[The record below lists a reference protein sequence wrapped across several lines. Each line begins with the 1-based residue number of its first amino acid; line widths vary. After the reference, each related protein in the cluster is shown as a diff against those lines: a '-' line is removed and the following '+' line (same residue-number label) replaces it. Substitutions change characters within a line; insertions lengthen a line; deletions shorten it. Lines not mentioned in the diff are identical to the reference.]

1 MSNDLDSLQ
10 IPDTLPLLPVRDVV
24 IFPYRILPL
33 FVGRTSSINAVNEAL
48 NKDRLMFLSSQ
59 KDMDQ
64 ENPSP
69 EGINRVGCV
78 AMIMKMNKLP
88 EDGKIKI
95 LVQGL
100 VKAEIE
106 EFVQDHPNYV
116 VKIKKILEP
125 VWDDRELESE
135 ALIRNVK
142 ALIEKVISMGKVL
155 SPDILVVLD
164 EISDPGRLADLVAS
178 NLDLKVQDSQQILE
192 TLDPVMRLRRV
203 NDALTREV
211 EVLEMQSRIQSQ
223 AKEEM
228 GKSQREYFLREQLR
242 AIRSELGDTDSK
254 TEEIEEVR
262 AKINNAQM
270 SEDAQRESL
279 KQLKRLENMHAD
291 SAEASIIR
299 TYLDWMVELPWT
311 KASQD
316 RLDLLEA
323 RKILE
328 EDHFGLDKIKERIL
342 DHLAVCQLKKSLRG
356 PILCFVGP
364 PGVGKTS
371 LGKSI
376 ARCMGR
382 KFVRMSLGGIK
393 DESEIRGHRRT
404 YVGAMPGRIIQSLR
418 QAQTNNPVIM
428 LDEIDKLGMDY
439 RGDPASALLEV
450 LDPEQNNTFR
460 DHYINLQVDLSNVM
474 FICTANTM
482 ETIPG
487 PLRDRMEVISVSGY
501 TMEDKI
507 QIARK
512 YLVPKQSKE
521 SGLLETDWNI
531 SDASLKFIVQGYTRE
546 AGLRSFERELASVGR
561 KVAREK
567 ASHPSE
573 FKPMSVTPK
582 MIPKYLGPVKYVEEE
597 RRNESEVGVAT
608 GLAWTMAGGETLTLE
623 ATFVEGKGNIELT
636 GQLGDVMKESARAAL
651 SYVRTRAEELGL
663 AKNFFAEHDLHL
675 HLPAG
680 AIPKDGPSAGI
691 TIATTLIS
699 LLTDIPVRR
708 DVAMTGEV
716 TLLGKVLPIGGVKEK
731 CLAAI
736 RQDIHNIIIPK
747 TNEKD
752 LVDLPKQV
760 RSKIKFTFVSNM
772 DQVLEVALARK
783 LPLVPGGGSK
793 RLKRRG
799 THQPTAVN

>member
-1 MSNDLDSLQ
+1 MANDLDSLH
-10 IPDTLPLLPVRDVV
+10 IPETLPLLPVRDVV
-24 IFPYRILPL
+24 VFPYRILPL

-48 NKDRLMFLSSQ
+48 NKDRLMFLSAQ

-64 ENPSP
+64 ESPSP
-69 EGINRVGCV
+69 DGIHRVGCV

-88 EDGKIKI
+88 EEGKIKI

-100 VKAEIE
+100 MKAEIQDY
-106 EFVQDHPNYV
+106 VQEHPNYL
-116 VKIKKILEP
+116 VKIKKIMEPAWEERSLEA
-125 VWDDRELESE
+125 E

-142 ALIEKVISMGKVL
+142 ALIEKIISMGKVL

-164 EISDPGRLADLVAS
+164 EITDPGRLADLVAS
-178 NLDLKVQDSQQILE
+178 NLDLKVPDSQGILE
-192 TLDPVMRLRRV
+192 TIDPIQRLRKV

-211 EVLEMQSRIQSQ
+211 EVLDMQARIQSQ
-223 AKEEM
+223 AKDEM
-228 GKSQREYFLREQLR
+228 TRSQREYFLREQMR
-242 AIRSELGDTDSK
+242 AIKSELGDADSK
-254 TEEIEEVR
+254 AEEIEELR
-262 AKINNAQM
+262 AKVHNAQM
-270 SEDAQRESL
+270 TDDAQREAL
-279 KQLKRLENMHAD
+279 KQLKRLENMHSD

-299 TYLDWMVELPWT
+299 TYLDWMIDLPWT
-311 KASQD
+311 KSSQD
-316 RLDLLEA
+316 VIDLIEA
-323 RKILE
+323 RGVLD
-328 EDHFGLDKIKERIL
+328 EDHFGLEKIKERIL

-418 QAQTNNPVIM
+418 QAHTNNPVIM

-450 LDPEQNNTFR
+450 LDPEQNNSFR
-460 DHYINLQVDLSNVM
+460 DHYINLPVDLSNVM

-482 ETIPG
+482 DTIPG

-512 YLVPKQSKE
+512 YLVPKQIKE
-521 SGLLETDWNI
+521 AGLAEGDWNI
-531 SDASLKFIVQGYTRE
+531 TEAALKFLVHGYTRE
-546 AGLRSFERELASVGR
+546 AGLRNFEREIATCSR

-567 ASHPSE
+567 AKDSTN
-573 FKPMSVTPK
+573 FKPISITPK
-582 MIPKYLGPVKYVEEE
+582 VLAKYLGPVRYMDEEP
-597 RRNESEVGVAT
+597 RDQSEVGVAT

-623 ATFVEGKGNIELT
+623 ATFVEGKGVIELT

-651 SYVRTRAEELGL
+651 SYVRTRAEDIGL
-663 AKNFFAEHDLHL
+663 PKNFFAEHDLHL
-675 HLPAG
+675 HIPAG

-699 LLTDIPVRR
+699 LLTDIAVRT

-716 TLLGKVLPIGGVKEK
+716 TLLGKVLPVGGIKEK
-731 CLAAI
+731 VLAAV
-736 RQDIHNIIIPK
+736 RQNITHIILPK
-747 TNEKD
+747 ANEKD
-752 LVDLPKQV
+752 LVDLPKPIRAKV
-760 RSKIKFTFVSNM
+760 KFTLVTEMN
-772 DQVLEVALARK
+772 QVLEVALMKRI
-783 LPLVPGGGSK
+783 PNFPHPGK
-793 RLKRRG
+793 RLRRRSS
-799 THQPTAVN
+799 HQPSAVN

>member
-1 MSNDLDSLQ
+1 MSNDLESLQ

-48 NKDRLMFLSSQ
+48 NKDRLMFLASQ

-64 ENPSP
+64 ESPSP

-106 EFVQDHPNYV
+106 EFVQDSPNYV

-125 VWDDRELESE
+125 MWEDRGLESE

-178 NLDLKVQDSQQILE
+178 NLDLKVTESQSILE
-192 TLDPVMRLRRV
+192 TIDPVARLRKV

-211 EVLEMQSRIQSQ
+211 EVLEMQAKIQTQ
-223 AKEEM
+223 AKDEM
-228 GKSQREYFLREQLR
+228 TRSQREYFLREQMR
-242 AIRSELGDTDSK
+242 AIKSELGDNDSK
-254 TEEIEEVR
+254 AEEVEELR
-262 AKINNAQM
+262 AKINNANM
-270 SEDAQRESL
+270 TEDASREAL

-299 TYLDWMVELPWT
+299 TYLDWMVELPWNRS
-311 KASQD
+311 SQD
-316 RLDLLEA
+316 TLDLKDAKL
-323 RKILE
+323 ILE
-328 EDHFGLDKIKERIL
+328 EDHFGLEKIKERIL

-376 ARCMGR
+376 ARTMGR

-418 QAQTNNPVIM
+418 TAQTNNPVIM

-450 LDPEQNNTFR
+450 LDPEQNNSFR
-460 DHYINLQVDLSNVM
+460 DHYINLPVDLSNVM
-474 FICTANTM
+474 FICTANM
-482 ETIPG
+482 LDTIPG
-487 PLRDRMEVISVSGY
+487 PLRDRMEVISLSGY

-507 QIARK
+507 QIAKK
-512 YLVPKQSKE
+512 YLVPKQTKE
-521 SGLLETDWNI
+521 NGLNEGDI
-531 SDASLKFIVQGYTRE
+531 AFSDAALKFLIQGYTRE
-546 AGLRSFERELASVGR
+546 AGLRSFEREVASCCR
-561 KVAREK
+561 KAAREK
-567 ASHPSE
+567 ATESAAFAPV
-573 FKPMSVTPK
+573 SVTPK
-582 MIPKYLGPVKYVEEE
+582 LIPKYLGPVKYMDEPP
-597 RRNESEVGVAT
+597 RDQSEVGVTT
-608 GLAWTMAGGETLTLE
+608 GLAWTQAGGETLTLE
-623 ATFVEGKGNIELT
+623 ATFVEGKGSIELT

-651 SYVRTRAEELGL
+651 SYVKTRAEELGL
-663 AKNFFAEHDLHL
+663 SKNFFAEHDLHL
-675 HLPAG
+675 HIPAG

-699 LLTDIPVRR
+699 LLTDIPVKRE
-708 DVAMTGEV
+708 VAMTGEV
-716 TLLGKVLPIGGVKEK
+716 TLLGKVLPVGGIKEK
-731 CLAAI
+731 MLAAV
-736 RQDIHNIIIPK
+736 RQEIFHVILPK
-747 TNEKD
+747 ANEKD
-752 LVDLPKQV
+752 LVDLPKAI
-760 RSKIKFTFVSNM
+760 RSKMDFTFVSNM
-772 DQVLEVALARK
+772 DEVLAVALAKK
-783 LPLVPGGGSK
+783 LPLIPGGGAK
-793 RLKRRG
+793 RLKRKG
-799 THQPTAVN
+799 SHQPLAVN